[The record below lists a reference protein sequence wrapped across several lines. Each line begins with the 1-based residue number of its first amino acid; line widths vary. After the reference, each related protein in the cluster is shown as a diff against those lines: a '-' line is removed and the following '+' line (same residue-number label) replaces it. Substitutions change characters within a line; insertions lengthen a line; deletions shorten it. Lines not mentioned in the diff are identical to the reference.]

1 MKQTIAF
8 IGIGH
13 LAEYM
18 IEGLRKKDQATP
30 IWLLARSKTRALK
43 LWSGGPTTH
52 LADDPQAAIDQ
63 ADIVVVAT
71 RPGDVVAAMDRLRFR
86 ASQTVISVA
95 AGISLATLTKAC
107 HPATAVRSLPL
118 SCVSIQQSPTLLYP
132 DDPVASD
139 FFRRL
144 GTVHVLENE
153 DQFPAATALTGA
165 LYAWI
170 FALMAETN
178 DWAKS
183 SGLPAKVAR
192 ELVQDTFAGAAM
204 MAQAQTDVN
213 FDDIWDS
220 LATPGGISEQGHQ
233 VISDQQGFTAF
244 SKALTAVRDRLQ
256 STGPVA
262 SPGKKH
268 DPCHF

>member
-8 IGIGH
+8 IGVGH

-18 IEGLRKKDQATP
+18 IDGLRKTDQATP

-43 LWSGGPTTH
+43 LWSAGPTTH

-71 RPGDVVAAMDRLRFR
+71 RPSDVVTAMEGLRFK
-86 ASQTVISVA
+86 AGQTVISVA
-95 AGISLATLTKAC
+95 AGISLASLAKAC
-107 HPATAVRSLPL
+107 HPANAVRSLPL
-118 SCVSIQQSPTLLYP
+118 SCVSIQKSPTLMYP
-132 DDPVASD
+132 DNPVASD

-165 LYAWI
+165 LYAWL

-178 DWAKS
+178 EWAKAS
-183 SGLPAKVAR
+183 DLPEKVAR
-192 ELVQDTFAGAAM
+192 ELVQDTFAGAAA
-204 MAQAQTDVN
+204 MAQAQTNVN
-213 FDDIWDS
+213 FDDIWAS
-220 LATPGGISEQGHQ
+220 LATPGGISEQGHR

-256 STGPVA
+256 STEPVA
-262 SPGKKH
+262 TPREKT
-268 DPCHF
+268 